1 MSKKITNNLTLKA
14 DQYIKYGLLA
24 IWTIIWLFVF
34 FTLIQP
40 DWLVDISK
48 PGRTE
53 EAQTLIDEGNR
64 IVYEA
69 NKTRNQELYKKASL
83 VFRQALVI
91 DSNNFSALG
100 NLAVTYQYM
109 GNAEE
114 AMSIYRKCLQT
125 DSIYTYQ
132 SYTYIADLYE
142 RKKMNDS
149 SLYYYLKSIDN
160 HIDPAYPMR
169 KSALC
174 YLENQQFDQAYS
186 MLKKA
191 LATELSFEKF
201 YKSQLIK
208 AYHDML
214 FVKDTV
220 LAAKLKSR
228 IEADDFYENLK
239 KLDNISF
246 NEQNKSSGDIAYCCM
261 YMGDLFSRTAQP
273 DSAMY
278 YYQQCLQ
285 YNQGLRSVVEPKM
298 RK

>member
-1 MSKKITNNLTLKA
+1 MNNLTLKA

-24 IWTIIWLFVF
+24 IWTIILLFGF
-34 FTLIQP
+34 CTLIQL

-69 NKTRNQELYKKASL
+69 NKTRNQELYKKASSL
-83 VFRQALVI
+83 YQQALLI

-114 AMSIYRKCLQT
+114 AMKIYRRCLQT

-132 SYTYIADLYE
+132 TYTYIADLYE

-160 HIDPAYPMR
+160 QIDPAYPMR

-174 YLENQQFDQAYS
+174 YMENQQFDQAYN
-186 MLKKA
+186 MLKEA
-191 LATELSFEKF
+191 LATELSFEKY

-220 LAAKLKSR
+220 LAAKLRSR
-228 IEADDFYENLK
+228 ITDGDFNNNLE
-239 KLDNISF
+239 KLDIFTF
-246 NEQNKSSGDIAYCCM
+246 NEQNRSSKEIAYCCM
-261 YMGDLFSRTAQP
+261 YMGDLFSQTAQS
-273 DSAMY
+273 DSAIY

-285 YNQGLRSVVEPKM
+285 YNQGLRSVVEPKI